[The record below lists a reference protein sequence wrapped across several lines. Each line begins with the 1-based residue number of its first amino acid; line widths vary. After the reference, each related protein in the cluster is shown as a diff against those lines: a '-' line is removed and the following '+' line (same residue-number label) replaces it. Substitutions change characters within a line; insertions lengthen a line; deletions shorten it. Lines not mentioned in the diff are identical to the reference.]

1 MLDDRNRSIE
11 SIAEGMFL
19 TASAS
24 NKLIF
29 GQKIRDGRPGLP
41 ASRIL
46 VLAVLNKNGPQ
57 TISKMADF
65 ISYSKQS
72 MTTIVDQME
81 HDGMVERMPDT
92 TDRRV
97 TLLRITEEG
106 KDALTENRRLAKE
119 RLREEL
125 SHLGEEDIERLN
137 EAFQTVLQI
146 LPFARITASV
156 AHSRDENKGN

>member
-1 MLDDRNRSIE
+1 MDAINRSIE

-19 TASAS
+19 TATMS

-29 GQKIRDGRPGLP
+29 AQKAREGMPGLP

-46 VLAVLNKNGPQ
+46 VLTILNKKGPQ
-57 TISKMADF
+57 TISKVADH

-81 HDGMVERMPDT
+81 NDGMVERVPDT

-97 TLLRITEEG
+97 TLLKITTKGIE
-106 KDALTENRRLAKE
+106 ALNQNRELAKE
-119 RLREEL
+119 RLKEGLSQLEEK
-125 SHLGEEDIERLN
+125 DIERLE

-146 LPFARITASV
+146 LPFAKLTASMPQNK
-156 AHSRDENKGN
+156 DENTEN